1 MTPTKTES
9 AAERRKRLRREWQ
22 KNNPDKV
29 AIHRQK
35 YLEANRSKLAQ
46 KTAKYRKLNPD
57 KAAETAF
64 RMNLKK
70 AGLTLREFEQLLLVQ
85 KGRCAICCK
94 ENRAGHRLCVDHSH
108 SSGAVRGLLCHDC
121 NRGIGLLGD
130 SSARLRAA
138 AKYLES
144 YTVELSVNG

>member
-9 AAERRKRLRREWQ
+9 AVERRKRLRREWQ

-29 AIHRQK
+29 AAHRQK

-46 KTAKYRKLNPD
+46 KTAEYRKLNPD
-57 KAAETAF
+57 KVVETAF
-64 RMNLKK
+64 KMNLKK
-70 AGLTLREFEQLLLVQ
+70 AGLTLREFKQLLLEQ
-85 KGRCAICCK
+85 KGRCAICRK
-94 ENRAGHRLCVDHSH
+94 RNRCGYRLCVDHSH

-130 SSARLRAA
+130 SAARLKDA

-144 YTVELSVNG
+144 HCRPSL